1 LIITLALP
9 PPLGAWRVPAV
20 LPDPRRGVLLV
31 TAATLDDADI
41 LAALD
46 FTPEPAR
53 CECRGCSAEDY
64 DLANCQAPHDNS

>member
-1 LIITLALP
+1 
-9 PPLGAWRVPAV
+9 
-20 LPDPRRGVLLV
+20 V
-31 TAATLDDADI
+31 TAATPDDADI